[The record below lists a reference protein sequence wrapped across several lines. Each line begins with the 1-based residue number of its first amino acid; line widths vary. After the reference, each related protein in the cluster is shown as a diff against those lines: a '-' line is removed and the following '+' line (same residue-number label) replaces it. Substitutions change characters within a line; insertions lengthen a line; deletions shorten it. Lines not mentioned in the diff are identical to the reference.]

1 MPGAKDNRDRASLL
15 VLQLA
20 EILDEHIQTPPEF
33 FVVRASRDHV
43 GHGVGPAGSVEIAA
57 SGYGVAHVPAYAV
70 DAASLMRLPDQS
82 LLEAELDTV
91 EILLPAQTS
100 DVPSVNGRVRPGH
113 ALDVRSAFLDGPAD
127 AVRGGVLVPEEQLR
141 FGQLTEVVEQSLS
154 FPRGFRV
161 YCAYCYSFGPR
172 RRQEGKRTQNRH
184 RRIAYDRHCSLK
196 AKYHFVRK

>member
-1 MPGAKDNRDRASLL
+1 M
-15 VLQLA
+15 
-20 EILDEHIQTPPEF
+20 
-33 FVVRASRDHV
+33 VRASRDHV

-113 ALDVRSAFLDGPAD
+113 ALDVSDLPSSTDQPTPY
-127 AVRGGVLVPEEQLR
+127 AVVSWCPK
-141 FGQLTEVVEQSLS
+141 SS
-154 FPRGFRV
+154 FDL
-161 YCAYCYSFGPR
+161 ANSR
-172 RRQEGKRTQNRH
+172 R
-184 RRIAYDRHCSLK
+184 L
-196 AKYHFVRK
+196 